1 MNYVF
6 ELQDI
11 PTVPVVG
18 TVDFFPVHRIYCV
31 GQNYSQHARE
41 MGINADR
48 VSPFFFNKPADSVI
62 SGCKEI
68 PFPSATENLQHE
80 IELVVAIGRKGK
92 EIKESEALEYVFG
105 YAVGLDLTRRD
116 LQIEAKKKGLPWTTA
131 KGFDYSAPCSA
142 IHLAS
147 KVGYL
152 EKGEITLSVND
163 EIRQK
168 GNISDMIWSVKE
180 IISFLSH
187 FFELCPGDL
196 IFTGT
201 PEGVGQ
207 LYRGDKIEGEVEN
220 LEKLMLKII

>member
-1 MNYVF
+1 MSYVF
-6 ELQDI
+6 DLQGI
-11 PTVPVVG
+11 TTLPVAGMADV
-18 TVDFFPVHRIYCV
+18 FPVHRIYCV
-31 GQNYSQHARE
+31 GQNYFQHARE

-48 VSPFFFNKPADSVI
+48 VSPFFFNKPADSAF
-62 SGCKEI
+62 SGSSQMHY
-68 PFPSATENLQHE
+68 PLATKNLQHE
-80 IELVVAIGRKGK
+80 VELVVAIGKKGK

-142 IHLAS
+142 IHLVS
-147 KVGYL
+147 KVGYI
-152 EKGEITLSVND
+152 EKGSITLSVNN

-168 GNISDMIWSVKE
+168 GDISDMIWSVKE
-180 IISFLSH
+180 IISFLSR

-207 LYRGDKIEGEVEN
+207 LNRGDKIEGEVEN
-220 LEKLMLKII
+220 LDKLMLKII